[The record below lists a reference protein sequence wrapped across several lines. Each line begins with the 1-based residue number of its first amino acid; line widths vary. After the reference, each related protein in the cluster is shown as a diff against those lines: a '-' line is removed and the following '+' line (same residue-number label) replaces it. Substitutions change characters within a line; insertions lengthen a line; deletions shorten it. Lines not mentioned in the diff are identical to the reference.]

1 MRSDPT
7 ISAVQ
12 NRIARN
18 IYYLR
23 TKLQSIKLYRVS
35 IGKKSYFYL
44 SKELLTIFIIRK
56 KRAIYI
62 LYMHK
67 GENGAVYSTTN
78 SIQTFIDPSKISL
91 IPCRGATSIT
101 IEGGEG

>member
-23 TKLQSIKLYRVS
+23 TKLQTIKLYRVS

-67 GENGAVYSTTN
+67 GENGAVYSN
-78 SIQTFIDPSKISL
+78 NEFYPNVHRSVKDLFDPLSRSDINND
-91 IPCRGATSIT
+91 RRW
-101 IEGGEG
+101 